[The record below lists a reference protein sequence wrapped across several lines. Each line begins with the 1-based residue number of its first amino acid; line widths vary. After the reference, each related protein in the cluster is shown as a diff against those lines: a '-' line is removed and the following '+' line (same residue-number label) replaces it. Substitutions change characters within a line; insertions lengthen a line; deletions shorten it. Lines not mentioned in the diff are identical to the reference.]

1 MTIPSNLRG
10 NNTTQYLVDH
20 IPGIEAHEFIAFM
33 QEFRK
38 KTNCRFR
45 YKLDGRT
52 TSPSMNTQKRSHDQS
67 KIQSSC

>member
-20 IPGIEAHEFIAFM
+20 MPGIEAHEFIAFM

-52 TSPSMNTQKRSHDQS
+52 TSPVHEYPKEKS
-67 KIQSSC
+67 